1 MLRQV
6 ALAAAAA
13 LMATPAFAQDRT
25 RGIATEIDE
34 IFRWATP
41 ATPGCAVAVSRE
53 GELVVGRAYGAA
65 DLARGVPITTST
77 IFDVGSVQKQFTA
90 ASILLL
96 VEKGRLSLSDDVR
109 NHVPELP
116 DYGHTITL
124 DHLLTHT
131 SGIRDWPGM
140 LSMAAD
146 DPHVLTW
153 VLRQRGLNFAPGEE
167 WSYSS
172 SGYELLKEI
181 VARASGM
188 SFSDFTRTRLFEPL
202 GMRSTAYHQDMRAD
216 IENLALAYDR
226 DGDGWKVD
234 MMLGNRRGGGALL
247 STVTDLLTWHE
258 ALVGGLLGAFVTEKI
273 QEPTTLNNGRTL
285 TYGRALFVDAD
296 RDGRRVWHTGGAAGY
311 STFLGG
317 YPERGLAIATTCNLD
332 GGSSRAAAPVL
343 NLFLPPMPDG
353 SAAGAST
360 QNAPAGASAE
370 GVKAVDLRGRAG
382 LFFNER
388 TGQPLRLVVNDSRL
402 TVVGGRPLVAVAA
415 DRFRNPPGSVHFMS
429 QDEFELRF
437 LAEDRLVLRSM
448 EGETTRYRRARGW
461 TPDPAEL
468 SAFAGRYGSDELGAV
483 FRIEAGDG
491 GIVGRLEHSPDV
503 TVELTPVDPDTFMM
517 RMMVMRFQQD
527 GAGNVVGFDFSIPT
541 VRDLR
546 FTRLSDDDGKAAP
559 RP

>member
-1 MLRQV
+1 MFRTVSV
-6 ALAAAAA
+6 AAVAVL
-13 LMATPAFAQDRT
+13 LGTPAYAQDR
-25 RGIATEIDE
+25 IAEVDE
-34 IFRWATP
+34 ILSWATP

-53 GELVVGRAYGAA
+53 GEIVVSRAYGSA
-65 DLARGVPITTST
+65 DLERKLPITAST
-77 IFDVGSVQKQFTA
+77 IFDIGSVQKQFTA

-96 VEKGRLSLSDDVR
+96 AEEGRLSLSDDVR
-109 NHVPELP
+109 KHVPELP
-116 DYGHTITL
+116 DYGHTVTL

-140 LSMAAD
+140 LSLAAD
-146 DPHVLTW
+146 DPHVLTY

-202 GMRSTAYHQDMRAD
+202 GMRSTEYRQDMHPD
-216 IENLALAYDR
+216 IENLALAYSR

-234 MMLGNRRGGGALL
+234 MMLGSDRGGGAVL
-247 STVTDLLTWHE
+247 STPTDLLTWHE
-258 ALVGGLLGAFVTEKI
+258 ALMDGRLGSFVTEKI
-273 QEPTTLNNGRTL
+273 QEPAVLNNGRKL
-285 TYGRALFVDAD
+285 NYARALFVDSD

-343 NLFLPPMPDG
+343 NLFLPPMPEQ
-353 SAAGAST
+353 SAAGAV
-360 QNAPAGASAE
+360 AADARPGAAAGE
-370 GVKAVDLRGRAG
+370 VDLSGRAG
-382 LFFNER
+382 VFFDTE
-388 TGQPLRLVVNDSRL
+388 TGQPLRLVVNNGRL
-402 TVVGGRPLVAVAA
+402 GIAGGGPLVTVSS
-415 DRFRNPPGSVHFMS
+415 DRFRNPRGRLQLMS

-437 LAEDRLVLRSM
+437 LSDDQLELTSM
-448 EGETTRYRRARGW
+448 EGETTRYRRGRTWNPTQA
-461 TPDPAEL
+461 DLEAL
-468 SAFAGRYGSDELGAV
+468 AGRYESDELGAV
-483 FRIEAGDG
+483 FRIEPGAGV
-491 GIVGRLEHSPDV
+491 IVARLEHAPEE

-517 RMMVMRFQQD
+517 RMMMMRFRRD
-527 GAGNVVGFDFSIPT
+527 EAGNVIGLDYTTPA

-546 FTRLSDDDGKAAP
+546 FTRLGDRTGGVQ
-559 RP
+559 R